1 MFLGS
6 GLPSAIDEGDHA
18 MDTWDAVRTE
28 RTELAELLGGLT
40 PQQWDTQTLCSEWR
54 VRVGMSTAGCSAFP
68 TRSTKR

>member
-1 MFLGS
+1 
-6 GLPSAIDEGDHA
+6 
-18 MDTWDAVRTE
+18 MDTWDAVRAE